1 MSNTKIGISNFK
13 AFGPKMQYFTK
24 KPITLIYGPN
34 SVGKSSLI
42 RSLLYRDYIKKPNFF
57 TGRVENIFTK
67 TTMDRNT
74 STNQFGDRF
83 DIGTFETVIHGHDVS
98 KTINYDLEYNN
109 LLDIGEILP
118 VNSNLFGAIS
128 VAIERISV
136 TDIFES
142 IESYFLKTEHEYT
155 PIDMFMGNII
165 DIGKEVCS
173 LNDIALEDQNNI
185 DNFKSF
191 IKYAIFQMLIDSIR
205 IKTSV
210 NVDLEMVHELFVNNE
225 LLLKCKESHK
235 THTGQYV
242 MVEVYTN
249 NEIFEKVF
257 FKPQGMS
264 VQDSYIFDLDLLPD
278 KKSISIKLL
287 NLEENYSSY
296 LREHV
301 ELILRRI
308 LLPNEVFENVYIGPI
323 RKIPN
328 RNDLHVVENFYK
340 NQRDKQFKIDKT
352 YENCILLGKFTY
364 FLRENRYFNFIFWLI
379 WFPKFTFC
387 SMRKL
392 ISTFYNSLF
401 ITPRGMKFIKQNT
414 NTNDYMWHSLIENVK
429 VQTKVNEWLQNNG
442 KHNSSYTINIDTPA
456 DYANTSFRELNF
468 YDESS
473 KTNVHPQDMGVGISQ
488 SLPIVIACNLYE
500 YANIFI
506 EQPEL
511 HLHPKLQMEIAD
523 EFIRSANEQKN
534 EFMIETHSEHL
545 LLRIMRRM
553 RQTAEG
559 TLEDES
565 LRLTP
570 DDVCLLY
577 VDSENNQTDI
587 LELRLSKSGKLLDRW
602 PNGFFEDGF
611 KERFA

>member
-1 MSNTKIGISNFK
+1 
-13 AFGPKMQYFTK
+13 MQYFTK

-57 TGRVENIFTK
+57 TGRVENIFTNK
-67 TTMDRNT
+67 TEDRNT

-83 DIGTFETVIHGHDVS
+83 DIGTFETVIHGHDIS
-98 KTINYDLEYNN
+98 KTINYDIEYSK
-109 LLDIGEILP
+109 LLDIGEIIP
-118 VNSNLFGAIS
+118 ACGYLFGAIS
-128 VAIERISV
+128 VAVERISV

-155 PIDMFMGNII
+155 AIDMFMGTII
-165 DIGKEVCS
+165 DLSKEVCS
-173 LNDIALEDQNNI
+173 LKDIELEDQNNI
-185 DNFKSF
+185 NNFKSF
-191 IKYAIFQMLIDSIR
+191 IQYAISQMLIDSIR

-210 NVDLEMVHELFVNNE
+210 NVDLNMEHELFVNNE
-225 LLLKCKESHK
+225 LLLKCNESHK
-235 THTGQYV
+235 THTGQH
-242 MVEVYTN
+242 MIVELYTN

-257 FKPQGMS
+257 FKPKSMS
-264 VQDSYIFDLDLLPD
+264 IQDHYIFNLDILPD
-278 KKSISIKLL
+278 RKSISVELL
-287 NLEENYSSY
+287 NLEEDYSTY

-308 LLPNEVFENVYIGPI
+308 LLPNKVFENVYIGPI

-340 NQRDKQFKIDKT
+340 NQRERQIKIDKT
-352 YENCILLGKFTY
+352 YNNCMLLGKFTY
-364 FLRENRYFNFIFWLI
+364 FLRENRYFNFIFWII
-379 WFPKFTFC
+379 WFPKNIFC
-387 SMRKL
+387 FLRKGINT
-392 ISTFYNSLF
+392 ISNSVL

-442 KHNSSYTINIDTPA
+442 KYNSSYTINIDTPA

-468 YDESS
+468 YDEST

-488 SLPIVIACNLYE
+488 SLPIIIASSLYE
-500 YANIFI
+500 DTNIFV

-523 EFIRSANEQKN
+523 EFIRSVNEQNN
-534 EFMIETHSEHL
+534 EFMIESHSEHF

-559 TLEDES
+559 ILEDES

-577 VDSENNQTDI
+577 VDNDHELTYLQ
-587 LELRLSKSGKLLDRW
+587 ELRLSAKGRLLDHW

-611 KERFA
+611 RERFM

>member
-57 TGRVENIFTK
+57 TGRFENIFTNK
-67 TTMDRNT
+67 TEDRNT

-98 KTINYDLEYNN
+98 KTINYDIEYSN

-118 VNSNLFGAIS
+118 ASAYLFGAIS
-128 VAIERISV
+128 VAVERISV
-136 TDIFES
+136 TDILES
-142 IESYFLKTEHEYT
+142 IESHFLKTEHEYT
-155 PIDMFMGNII
+155 AIDMFMGTII
-165 DIGKEVCS
+165 DLSKEVCS
-173 LNDIALEDQNNI
+173 LKDSDLEDQNNI
-185 DNFKSF
+185 NNFKSF
-191 IKYAIFQMLIDSIR
+191 IQYAISQMLIDSIK

-210 NVDLEMVHELFVNNE
+210 NVDLEMEHELFVNNE
-225 LLLKCKESHK
+225 LLLKCNESHK
-235 THTGQYV
+235 THTGQH
-242 MVEVYTN
+242 MIVELYTN

-257 FKPQGMS
+257 FKPKSMS
-264 VQDSYIFDLDLLPD
+264 IQDHYIFNLDILPD
-278 KKSISIKLL
+278 RKSISIELL
-287 NLEENYSSY
+287 NLEEDYSTY

-308 LLPNEVFENVYIGPI
+308 LLPNKVFENVYIGPI
-323 RKIPN
+323 RNIPN

-387 SMRKL
+387 SIRKF

-456 DYANTSFRELNF
+456 DYVNTRFRELNF
-468 YDESS
+468 YDEST

-488 SLPIVIACNLYE
+488 SLPIIIASNLYE
-500 YANIFI
+500 YTNIFI

-523 EFIRSANEQKN
+523 EFIRSANEQGN
-534 EFMIETHSEHL
+534 EFMIESHSEHL
-545 LLRIMRRM
+545 LLRIMKRM
-553 RQTAEG
+553 RHTAEG
-559 TLEDES
+559 KVEDES

-577 VDSENNQTDI
+577 VDIHRGNTFI
-587 LELRLSKSGKLLDRW
+587 RELKLDDNGRLLTRW
-602 PNGFFEDGF
+602 PNGFFDESY
-611 KERFA
+611 KEMF